1 MNSENNNEIKITK
14 IFCNHKVSAFLW
26 TLFNWIIAITITYIT
41 DINYMYAP
49 LLIPILNLIT
59 KELNRLYNPDFWK
72 EIEKEDIKK

>member
-1 MNSENNNEIKITK
+1 MTSKNNIKKNKITK

-26 TLFNWIIAITITYIT
+26 TMFNWIIAIIITYII

-59 KELNRLYNPDFWK
+59 KELNRTFNPDFWK
-72 EIEKEDIKK
+72 EEDSKDNT